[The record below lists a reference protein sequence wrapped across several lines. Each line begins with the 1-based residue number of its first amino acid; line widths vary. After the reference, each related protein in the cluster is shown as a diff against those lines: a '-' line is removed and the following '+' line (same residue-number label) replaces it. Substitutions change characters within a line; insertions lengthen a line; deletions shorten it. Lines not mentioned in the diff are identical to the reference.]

1 MGNIIFKKM
10 RKFYTNTIANALFK
24 RNARSFCANPE
35 WLTGSINRNYDIMMK
50 DFKREPEEL
59 LMYQKQLTWRAKNLG
74 MKELDLACGVYAKRY
89 MQTLPLEECRR
100 FEREVLELETP
111 VLYKLVLE
119 IVDDNKLDEYIDK
132 DNFVR
137 CIRDMLKEKDWAH
150 P

>member
-1 MGNIIFKKM
+1 M

-35 WLTGSINRNYDIMMK
+35 WLTGSINRNYDIMMR
-50 DFKREPEEL
+50 DFKVEPQEL

-89 MQTLPLEECRR
+89 MQTLPHEECKR

-111 VLYKLVLE
+111 VLWHLILE
-119 IVDDNKLDEYIDK
+119 IVDESKLDKYINN
-132 DNFVR
+132 DNFIHS
-137 CIRDMLKEKDWAH
+137 IRGMLKEKDWAH

>member
-1 MGNIIFKKM
+1 M

-35 WLTGSINRNYDIMMK
+35 WLTGSINRNYDIMMR
-50 DFKREPEEL
+50 DFKVEPQEL

-89 MQTLPLEECRR
+89 MQTLPREECKR

-111 VLYKLVLE
+111 VLWHLILE
-119 IVDDNKLDEYIDK
+119 IVDESKLDKYIDK
-132 DNFVR
+132 DNFIHL
-137 CIRDMLKEKDWAH
+137 IRDMLKEKDWAH